1 MNNIS
6 TPIISIQNVCK
17 TFNHLSSKKL
27 EVLNGVNLDIYRGDS
42 VGIIGYSGCG
52 KTTLLRIICGFEKCD
67 SGTVYFEGKPKFSPN
82 KKMLMLFQG
91 FDQLF
96 PWKTVLQN
104 VMHPLLATG
113 FIKDKKSA
121 KQHAL
126 KYLQDVELSG
136 FENLYPHELS
146 GGMKQRVAVAR
157 ALALQPCA
165 LLLDEP
171 FASLDNITR
180 RSLQNLTCDVCDKH
194 NITTVF
200 VTHSVEEAV
209 RMATKIVV
217 MNRRGNI
224 EHIFENAY
232 RQQNDCD
239 EKSLLVIEITKL
251 IDALKS
257 K

>member
-1 MNNIS
+1 MNS
-6 TPIISIQNVCK
+6 AVSPIISVQNVYKSFTNFNAPK
-17 TFNHLSSKKL
+17 TN
-27 EVLNGVNLDIYRGDS
+27 VLCGVNLDIYRGDS

-67 SGTVYFEGKPKFSPN
+67 SGTVYFEGKGKTSPS
-82 KKMLMLFQG
+82 KDMLMLFQS

-104 VMHPLLATG
+104 VVYPLVATG
-113 FIKDKKSA
+113 FIKNKKDA
-121 KQHAL
+121 KTHAL
-126 KYLQDVELSG
+126 KYISDVELSG
-136 FENLYPHELS
+136 YEKLYPHQLS

-157 ALALQPCA
+157 SLALQPCT

-180 RSLQNLTCDVCDKH
+180 RSLQNLTCNVCDKH

-209 RMATKIVV
+209 RMATKIAV
-217 MNRRGNI
+217 MNRHGSI
-224 EHIFENAY
+224 EHIFENPY

-239 EKSLLVIEITKL
+239 KRTLLVSEITDMIDKL
-251 IDALKS
+251 KR
-257 K
+257 

>member
-1 MNNIS
+1 MR
-6 TPIISIQNVCK
+6 K
-17 TFNHLSSKKL
+17 AFNHSNAQKIN
-27 EVLNGVNLDIYRGDS
+27 VLCGVNLDIYCGDS

-52 KTTLLRIICGFEKCD
+52 KTTLLRIICGFERCD
-67 SGTVYFEGKPKFSPN
+67 SGVVYFEGKEKIMPS

-104 VMHPLLATG
+104 VMHPIIATG
-113 FIKDKKSA
+113 FIKDKKVA
-121 KQHAL
+121 KEHAL
-126 KYLQDVELSG
+126 KYISDVELLG
-136 FENLYPHELS
+136 YEGLYPYQLS

-180 RSLQNLTCDVCDKH
+180 RSLQNLTCNVCDKH

-209 RMATKIVV
+209 RMATRIVV
-217 MNRRGNI
+217 MNRNGNI
-224 EHIFENAY
+224 EDIFDNPY
-232 RQQNDCD
+232 RQQNDCE
-239 EKSLLVIEITKL
+239 EKTVLISKITEL
-251 IDALKS
+251 IDTLK